1 MIIGFTFREMQQE
14 NNSGEAITPS
24 SNNLISNQKDLN
36 GESKNAAAIEDM
48 PTTTQKQSTFK
59 KGHRRARSMPSHQ
72 VAKNGPKNFG
82 HEQSVPNQ
90 V

>member
-1 MIIGFTFREMQQE
+1 MQQE
-14 NNSGEAITPS
+14 NNSGEVITPAT
-24 SNNLISNQKDLN
+24 NNLISKQNDMN

-48 PTTTQKQSTFK
+48 PPTTTQKQTTFK

-82 HEQSVPNQ
+82 HEQSIPNQ